1 MEDVVKDFCLKFN
14 EQLKCALSEAVNDE
28 RKNDISSEKYGEFIK
43 GRRNEFIG
51 YLNYDI
57 YYNFKTIN
65 EVETKI
71 EECGPYVEEHI
82 IWNNNVFVFKLKKNS
97 YSAEKYTQYKNKKVF
112 IIHVSKDG
120 EITYNGKIY
129 E

>member
-51 YLNYDI
+51 YLNYYI

-82 IWNNNVFVFKLKKNS
+82 IWNNNVFVFKLKKIHILLKNILNIKIK
-97 YSAEKYTQYKNKKVF
+97 KYL
-112 IIHVSKDG
+112 
-120 EITYNGKIY
+120 
-129 E
+129 